1 MEIFTKVL
9 ASFWAVSLSF
19 LVAPFVALILLFPVA
34 LVTGYVPQ
42 VFDYQFWVGFC
53 AAFGLWV
60 VWFTDFVDV

>member
-9 ASFWAVSLSF
+9 ASLLAVSGSF
-19 LVAPFVALILLFPVA
+19 VFAPFVALILLFPVA

-53 AAFGLWV
+53 SASSLWV
-60 VWFTDFVDV
+60 VWFTDFVEI